1 MLPVEPTEGDL
12 FPEPMPN
19 LQSLFWDLYY
29 LNQRIEQGDIASN
42 KSGLPVARKICD
54 AFAAKLKSA
63 GAVDVFLDPYLAAG
77 GWIGLTYSYY
87 IDGNEERGSL
97 VVRRIDR

>member
-1 MLPVEPTEGDL
+1 MLPVEPTGDL

-19 LQSLFWDLYY
+19 LQNLFWDMYY

-42 KSGLPVARKICD
+42 KSGLVVARRICD

-63 GAVDVFLDPYLAAG
+63 GAEEVFLDPYCAAG

-87 IDGNEERGSL
+87 VNDLEERGSL